1 MKIIEPLQPNLTT
14 LTASSLDESTL
25 PVWDSGTA
33 YSVGDEVRIFSDGAY
48 RTYEALI
55 ASTGEDP
62 TTDPVALEG
71 DPSAGQPYWLATGST
86 NRWAMFDGSVGSPSA
101 DTTDIVVTYT
111 PGTAINALALFN
123 VVGGT
128 VNVTVAS
135 ALAGGEIYNQ
145 TQKTLGDRGPGYW
158 DFYFG
163 GVSVRTR
170 FQFFGIPFYPDM
182 MITVTVAK
190 AGGAEMAAIGELV
203 FGKEFVIGEDVLGME
218 PRIKDYS
225 TNEFNATF
233 GYNVLVVRQT
243 RRRLSIT
250 TMIDE
255 NRADTVF
262 DKIQS
267 LASQKVVWIADKY
280 ASGIIYGFY
289 SDFIPA
295 HNTYKVVQAQFKIE
309 GLV

>member
-1 MKIIEPLQPNLTT
+1 MKIIEPLQPDLTT
-14 LTASSLDESTL
+14 LTASSLAESTL
-25 PVWDSGTA
+25 SVWDAGTA
-33 YSVGDEVRIFSDGAY
+33 YSVGNEVRRFSDGAY

-55 ASTGEDP
+55 ANTGEDP
-62 TTDPVALEG
+62 ALGTTDGNG
-71 DPSAGQPYWLATGST
+71 DPYWLATGTT
-86 NRWAMFDGSVGSPSA
+86 NRWAMFDGSVGSPS
-101 DTTDIVVTYT
+101 TSETDIAVEYT

-123 VVGGT
+123 VLGSS
-128 VNVTVAS
+128 VNVTVTS
-135 ALAGGEIYNQ
+135 VLGGGEVYNE
-145 TQKTLGDRGPGYW
+145 TQQSLGTRGPGYW
-158 DFYFG
+158 NFYFG

-170 FQFFGIPFYPDM
+170 FQFFGIPPYPDM
-182 MITVTVAK
+182 VVTVTVV
-190 AGGAEMAAIGELV
+190 AASGQAMIGELV

-255 NRADTVF
+255 NRTDAVF
-262 DKIQS
+262 RKIES

-280 ASGIIYGFY
+280 ESGTIYGFY

-309 GLV
+309 GLI

>member
-14 LTASSLDESTL
+14 LTASSLAESTL
-25 PVWDSGTA
+25 PIWDSGTA
-33 YSVGDEVRIFSDGAY
+33 YAVGDVVRAFYDGAY

-62 TTDPVALEG
+62 TTDPVAPEG
-71 DPSAGQPYWLATGST
+71 DPSAGQPYWLAAGTT
-86 NRWAMFDGSVGSPSA
+86 NRWAMFDGSVGSPST

-111 PGTAINALALFN
+111 PGTAISALALFN
-123 VVGGT
+123 VLGSS
-128 VNVTVAS
+128 VNVTVTS
-135 ALAGGEIYNQ
+135 
-145 TQKTLGDRGPGYW
+145 TLGGGQVYNETQQSLGTRGPGYW
-158 DFYFG
+158 KFYFG

-170 FQFFGIPFYPDM
+170 FQFFGIPPYPDM
-182 MITVTVAK
+182 VVTVTVA
-190 AGGAEMAAIGELV
+190 AASGQAMIGELV
-203 FGKEFVIGEDVLGME
+203 FGKEFVIGEDALGME

>member
-14 LTASSLDESTL
+14 LTASSLAESTL
-25 PVWDSGTA
+25 PIWVSGTA
-33 YSVGDEVRIFSDGAY
+33 YTVGNEVRRFSDGAY

-55 ASTGEDP
+55 ANTGEDP
-62 TTDPVALEG
+62 ALGTTDG
-71 DPSAGQPYWLATGST
+71 NGNPYWLATGTT
-86 NRWAMFDGSVGSPSA
+86 NRWAMFDGSVGSPST

-111 PGTAINALALFN
+111 PGTAVNALALFN
-123 VVGGT
+123 VLGAS
-128 VNVTVAS
+128 VNVTVTS
-135 ALAGGEIYNQ
+135 VLGGGQVYNE
-145 TQKTLGDRGPGYW
+145 TQQSLGTRGPGYW
-158 DFYFG
+158 KFYFG
-163 GVSVRTR
+163 GVEQRTR
-170 FQFFGIPFYPDM
+170 FQFFGIPPYPDM
-182 MITVTVAK
+182 VVTVTVA
-190 AGGAEMAAIGELV
+190 ASSGQAMIGELV